1 MTSIELDMI
10 QTAGVG
16 ALALVVGM
24 ILTRRVAFLQR
35 FCIPS
40 PVSGG
45 IIFSLITLAL
55 YGWCNIEVS
64 FYGTLKDVCMLAF
77 FTSVGFQS
85 DLKVLKQGGKALV
98 VMLILLVLIISLQN
112 LMPWGITRL
121 MKVDPLIGI
130 AAGSISMTGGHG
142 TAGGFASVL
151 EQMGLQGAGT
161 IGMAAATFGLIA
173 GSMIGGPMAEYLI
186 RKKLT
191 HEQMQPPTEE
201 IDPAMAGIESD
212 EASPAGRAKR
222 VSSNEQEFQQ
232 YAKASYCIL
241 LAMAGG
247 AFHIPAPKV
256 RAIRLVGELR
266 PGVSA
271 KDVILKVLEKF
282 GTKGNVGWIFEY
294 TGPGVATLDVPSRAT
309 ITNMG
314 AELGVTTSVFPSDAV
329 TRQFLAAQ
337 GREADW
343 TEIAADD
350 GAAYDDV
357 FEVDL
362 GALEPLAAAPHSPGN
377 VVTVKSFAGTRV
389 NQIMIGSC
397 TNSSYRDIRTV
408 AQILEGRHVADDVE
422 VGIACGSRQVVN
434 MLAADGSLATLIK
447 AGCRI
452 LENACGFCIGAH
464 MSPATGAV
472 SLRTN
477 NRNFEGRS
485 GTKSA
490 QVYLVSPE
498 TAAASA
504 LTGVV
509 TACESVEPV
518 MAPEKF
524 PIDDA
529 MFLYRDTAGKGV
541 PGTPIV
547 RGPNIATVPRGE
559 PLPDALHACAAI
571 KVGDKIT
578 TDHIMP
584 AGARLKFRSNVPEYS
599 KYVFEPCDPT
609 FQARCLA
616 NKANGAAN
624 VIIAGESYGQG
635 SSREHAALCPM
646 YLGVKAVIAKS
657 IERIH
662 RANLINFGIV
672 PFTFEDPADYD
683 KVSQGDGLSFTGLRA
698 AIEGDGRLSI
708 ATPNARIRVRTTLSE
723 REKHL
728 VLCGGL
734 LASL

>member
-1 MTSIELDMI
+1 MKKQPMNVVEKILSKHLVEGDPAKDSELGIRIDQTLTQDATGTMAYLQFESMGVKHVKNELAVSYVDHNTVQIGFENADDHDFLASIAKKYGI
-10 QTAGVG
+10 VYSKAGNG
-16 ALALVVGM
+16 ICHQLHLE
-24 ILTRRVAFLQR
+24 R
-35 FCIPS
+35 FGKPGTTLLGS
-40 PVSGG
+40 DSHTPTGGG
-45 IIFSLITLAL
+45 IGQIA
-55 YGWCNIEVS
+55 
-64 FYGTLKDVCMLAF
+64 
-77 FTSVGFQS
+77 
-85 DLKVLKQGGKALV
+85 
-98 VMLILLVLIISLQN
+98 
-112 LMPWGITRL
+112 
-121 MKVDPLIGI
+121 IG
-130 AAGSISMTGGHG
+130 
-142 TAGGFASVL
+142 AGG
-151 EQMGLQGAGT
+151 
-161 IGMAAATFGLIA
+161 IDIA
-173 GSMIGGPMAEYLI
+173 
-186 RKKLT
+186 
-191 HEQMQPPTEE
+191 
-201 IDPAMAGIESD
+201 
-212 EASPAGRAKR
+212 
-222 VSSNEQEFQQ
+222 V
-232 YAKASYCIL
+232 
-241 LAMAGG
+241 AMAGG
-247 AFHIPAPKV
+247 AFHIPTPKV
-256 RAIRLVGELR
+256 RAIYLKGKLKK
-266 PGVSA
+266 GVSA
-271 KDVILKVLEKF
+271 KDVILKVLEKY

-337 GREADW
+337 GRAKDFTKIVADAGS
-343 TEIAADD
+343 E
-350 GAAYDDV
+350 YDDC

-362 GALEPLAAAPHSPGN
+362 SKLEPLAAAPHSPGN
-377 VVTVKSFAGTRV
+377 IVTVKSMKGTKV

-408 AQILEGRHVADDVE
+408 ANILKGKHVAEDVE

-434 MLAADGSLATLIK
+434 MLAADGSLAILIK

-464 MSPATGAV
+464 MSPSTGAV

-504 LTGVV
+504 LTGTFSACTGT
-509 TACESVEPV
+509 TAVP
-518 MAPEKF
+518 APKKF
-524 PIDDA
+524 PIDDE
-529 MFLYRDTAGKGV
+529 MFLYRKTAGKGV
-541 PGTPIV
+541 AGTKIV
-547 RGPNIATVPRGE
+547 RGPNIAMVPKGV
-559 PLPDALHACAAI
+559 PLAADLKGAVAI

-584 AGARLKFRSNVPEYS
+584 AGARLKFRSNVPQYA
-599 KYVFEPCDPT
+599 KFVFEPCNPKFHDV
-609 FQARCLA
+609 CMA
-616 NKANGAAN
+616 NKEKNLAN
-624 VIIAGESYGQG
+624 VIVAGESYGQG

-672 PFTFEDPADYD
+672 PFTFVNAKDYD
-683 KVSQGDGLSFTGLRA
+683 SVKEGVPVVISGISAAVKGAGTVTAEIGGKKIAVKTVLS
-698 AIEGDGRLSI
+698 D
-708 ATPNARIRVRTTLSE
+708 

-728 VLCGGL
+728 ILSGGL